1 MHSTQPAPLDVKLMN
16 WTASALF
23 LLCAA
28 VVLAAAGWWLLR
40 NPVFAIDSIEVQG
53 DLDHHN
59 EATLRAHTG
68 SRLQGNFFTV
78 NLAQTREVFES
89 VPWVRRASVR
99 REFPNQLRVQLQ
111 EHHAA
116 AFWGAPD
123 QSTLV
128 NNFGEVF
135 EANVGDLE
143 HEDLPRLHGSQPEQ
157 APELLAMY
165 RRLAP
170 VFDGI
175 EMKLETLWL
184 TPRGSWRG
192 QLDGGALIE
201 FGAGTPEQVEA
212 VVQRFVQTLTQVAAK
227 YGRRVDALETAD
239 LRHNEGYAVRLRGVS
254 TVSAEAPGKPAPA
267 KPAPAKPAATKPVPV
282 RR

>member
-1 MHSTQPAPLDVKLMN
+1 MRSLQPAPLDVKLMN

-23 LLCAA
+23 LLCTA
-28 VVLAAAGWWLLR
+28 VVLAATAWWLLR
-40 NPVFAIDSIEVQG
+40 NPIFAIASIEVQG

-59 EATLRAHTG
+59 VATLRAHTG

-116 AFWGAPD
+116 AFWGGPD

-135 EANVGDLE
+135 EANVGDVE
-143 HEDLPRLHGSQPEQ
+143 HEDLPRLHGSQPAQ

-170 VFDGI
+170 VFEGI

-201 FGAGTPEQVEA
+201 FGAGTPEQVQA
-212 VVQRFVQTLTQVAAK
+212 VVQRFLQTLTQVAAK
-227 YGRRVDALETAD
+227 YGRRVDALESAD

-254 TVSAEAPGKPAPA
+254 TVNAEAPGKPAPG
-267 KPAPAKPAATKPVPV
+267 KPASAKPAASKPAAV